1 MKFLTSAIL
10 ALTVA
15 SGSAFAQAPAPSP
28 TPAPAVKA
36 PSAPVVTLDAATE
49 AKFKSVDKDNSGV
62 LDGAEVTAYK
72 ADMAKIDA
80 DKDGKVSRAEFA
92 AAVKGGIIK

>member
-15 SGSAFAQAPAPSP
+15 SGSAYAQTSAPAPAP
-28 TPAPAVKA
+28 TPAPAAKA
-36 PSAPVVTLDAATE
+36 PAMTLDAATE
-49 AKFKSVDKDNSGV
+49 AKFKAVDKDNSGS
-62 LDGAEVTAYK
+62 LEASESTAYK
-72 ADMAKIDA
+72 ADMAKIDT